1 MHLCLHGREIQAR
14 KPVRLPF
21 RSLGCTRH
29 PLLQLSII
37 VQGLILSYKDNFRT
51 TQGGGHLQKRN
62 EQRHLMGNRTGGML
76 GK

>member
-37 VQGLILSYKDNFRT
+37 IQGLILSYEDNFRT
-51 TQGGGHLQKRN
+51 AQGGIHLQKQN
-62 EQRHLMGNRTGGML
+62 EQPNEMKNGA
-76 GK
+76 